1 MHCACQHIRYHSDS
15 WFHNDYWWL
24 WEAGRQTNIFSSCLK
39 GYTSHH
45 IAISIWL
52 IPLQSLTGWEQQ
64 LDEGPAG
71 VLLSPYYPWCNLGLM
86 DIRGAPALM
95 DIRSRIGSHHPPP
108 SASTIGLHQLHSP
121 APFRPTTFDS
131 WHRICVS
138 WNQGNDN
145 CPLLHWN
152 QSKHPPT
159 IFFLCL
165 FVFSCSMFVYR
176 RKLWDDQGSRT
187 EVQEGN
193 WGGVQPGHTN
203 DPIVV
208 GGGMG

>member
-24 WEAGRQTNIFSSCLK
+24 WEAVRQTNIFSSGLK
-39 GYTSHH
+39 GYISHH

-52 IPLQSLTGWEQQ
+52 IPLQYLTGWEQR
-64 LDEGPAG
+64 LDEGLAG
-71 VLLSPYYPWCNLGLM
+71 VFLSPYYPWCNLGLM

-121 APFRPTTFDS
+121 ALFRPTTFDS
-131 WHRICVS
+131 WHCISVS
-138 WNQGNDN
+138 AEIRAIITVPYCTGTNSSTHL
-145 CPLLHWN
+145 P
-152 QSKHPPT
+152 S
-159 IFFLCL
+159 FVCL
-165 FVFSCSMFVYR
+165 SFMCSMFVYR
-176 RKLWDDQGSRT
+176 RKLWGDQGSRT